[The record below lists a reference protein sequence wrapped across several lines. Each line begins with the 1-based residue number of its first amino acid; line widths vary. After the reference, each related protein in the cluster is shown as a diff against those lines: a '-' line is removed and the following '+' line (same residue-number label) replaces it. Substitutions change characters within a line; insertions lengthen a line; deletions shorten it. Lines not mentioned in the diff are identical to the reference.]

1 MKSIIIIKSNDLS
14 KGNHI
19 LLSKAEIKNV
29 KINTLSYDSMS
40 KEPLNE
46 VYNEYYSENRKDT
59 IRYEAEPEIIITGK
73 IFNYSNFEIQKEQE
87 EKELGKQLKKYLEIK
102 FGETINLK
110 EKENLMKENILA
122 LNRENIHEIVNW
134 EYENEF
140 SKEVDYR
147 DVIVEITPTEGDSI
161 ILYLDD
167 MYIYSYIETL
177 NVKRDL
183 EIMNLY

>member
-87 EKELGKQLKKYLEIK
+87 EK
-102 FGETINLK
+102 N
-110 EKENLMKENILA
+110 
-122 LNRENIHEIVNW
+122 
-134 EYENEF
+134 
-140 SKEVDYR
+140 
-147 DVIVEITPTEGDSI
+147 
-161 ILYLDD
+161 
-167 MYIYSYIETL
+167 
-177 NVKRDL
+177 
-183 EIMNLY
+183 